1 MAKKNEDVVA
11 LVPAPDLSTALA
23 PLSTRH
29 GLTAAEKGIIDESY
43 KQRLAIEA
51 IRVKED
57 FGTSKIAEIHLHVHS
72 TFDETAG
79 AMIDLK
85 CRAGRGKEHQEYLEQ
100 FTRHQLNMLAQHL
113 SGVLEVSASN
123 IGVIL
128 HESAYPP
135 EPERQGLL
143 SRLLFG

>member
-57 FGTSKIAEIHLHVHS
+57 FGTNKIAEIHFHVNS
-72 TFDETAG
+72 KFDETAG
-79 AMIDLK
+79 GMIEAK
-85 CRAGRGKEHQEYLEQ
+85 NRPGRSKEHQEYVDQ
-100 FTRHQLNMLAQHL
+100 FTRHQMNMLAQHL

-123 IGVIL
+123 IGMIL
-128 HESAYPP
+128 HQSAYPP

>member
-1 MAKKNEDVVA
+1 MTKKNEAVVA
-11 LVPAPDLSTALA
+11 LAPASDLSTALA

-29 GLTAAEKGIIDESY
+29 GLTAAEKDIIDESY

-51 IRVKED
+51 ISVKED
-57 FGTSKIAEIHLHVHS
+57 FGTSKIAEIHLHIHA
-72 TFDETAG
+72 TFDDTAG
-79 AMIDLK
+79 AMLELK
-85 CRAGRGKEHQEYLEQ
+85 SRSDRTREHQEYLDQ

-128 HESAYPP
+128 HQSAYPP
-135 EPERQGLL
+135 ESDRQGLL